1 MIKRIALRAPCKE
14 CALKYEEDFNK
25 LFVSLLCEYR
35 LVSLAQQLSLAA
47 QAANKIEDF
56 KQPSL
61 VFARVYAKQGIKG
74 SHTSFVP
81 SKGFFVLRI
90 QTKENPFEGTKEV
103 CKEYPLSSWYFFNKL
118 LF

>member
-1 MIKRIALRAPCKE
+1 
-14 CALKYEEDFNK
+14 
-25 LFVSLLCEYR
+25 

-61 VFARVYAKQGIKG
+61 VKNQSTYL
-74 SHTSFVP
+74 
-81 SKGFFVLRI
+81 FFVLRI

-103 CKEYPLSSWYFFNKL
+103 CEAFIPCKNQRIEKILCALVFNQRKDTNLGVCKEKKQTSR
-118 LF
+118 